1 MRSAVLFTSL
11 LLLSVVPLSTNV
23 TADGSGENYGITAS
37 FDNSTEMITLNIT
50 MPVTNNATKL
60 DVIKD
65 ANFTI
70 RADRYDGDGQYM
82 GDVPIGTYQFCTQE
96 FSNSECSGAHF
107 EIEYYPALSGQMQY
121 RLLIN
126 HPTIQQGAPTIMA
139 LSDLISQNVSS
150 VLAVENLSASY
161 SDGVTD
167 LTWDYPTGL
176 DMNHL
181 IMIYSHESPAN
192 RENWND
198 ISKTIVS
205 SSIPAGTTSY
215 QIDHSGIS
223 VEREIYYSVT
233 LLYPTSEDTRFLGS
247 NTLTFPVW
255 EDNTAPLFI
264 GELTATFDPISD
276 TTTIDW
282 GVGVDD
288 DDLVINIYRSDK
300 ELDMVDSSRFIDSVD
315 ASLSSTV
322 VQVPFGE
329 HRQSWY
335 AITLQDSAGN
345 EIVELTEA
353 SPVSEPVI
361 ESTIDITTVT
371 NMGVERYGDGTIV
384 ITWDDETG
392 NLEAVARV
400 WRSFTGPITSLQNV
414 EELASVNLSNE
425 QASHNPLNPQ
435 DEAWY
440 AVTIDAAWGSGQE
453 VWHDETLVLGLN
465 SLSDPIRETDEVV
478 EEVEITF
485 SAQVITTSGIRENIT
500 DGAMISLGEMDKND
514 IIVISTSYP
523 VENISCYGIAGD
535 NISIHAEMDW
545 SLTFNANQSGEE
557 CGGLISDGDQE
568 ITFVLSWNYVET
580 IYESN
585 NSRNTVD
592 DDDGNQ
598 DRQGSKGKESSDVVA
613 VTILS
618 ILILSL
624 LIYLAVMMKK
634 QDYSEEE

>member
-1 MRSAVLFTSL
+1 MRCAVLFTSL

-23 TADGSGENYGITAS
+23 TADGSDENHGITFTAS
-37 FDNSTEMITLNIT
+37 FDNSTEMTTLNIT
-50 MPVTNNATKL
+50 MPETNNATLL
-60 DVIKD
+60 DELKD
-65 ANFTI
+65 ETFSIFRIIAGDWPVLVETI
-70 RADRYDGDGQYM
+70 ATD
-82 GDVPIGTYQFCTQE
+82 INFCTQGM
-96 FSNSECSGAHF
+96 SNSECSGANFQIEHF
-107 EIEYYPALSGQMQY
+107 PRPSGDHETDDFEYILQSTMTSNAFYVSNSVEETVPQM
-121 RLLIN
+121 
-126 HPTIQQGAPTIMA
+126 
-139 LSDLISQNVSS
+139 IS
-150 VLAVENLSASY
+150 VENLSVSY

-192 RENWND
+192 RENWNE

-215 QIDHSGIS
+215 QIDHSGTS

-300 ELDMVDSSRFIDSVD
+300 ELDRVDSSRFIDSVD

-361 ESTIDITTVT
+361 ESTIDVTTVT
-371 NMGVERYGDGTIV
+371 NLGVERYGDGTIV

-400 WRSFTGPITSLQNV
+400 WRSFT
-414 EELASVNLSNE
+414 
-425 QASHNPLNPQ
+425 
-435 DEAWY
+435 
-440 AVTIDAAWGSGQE
+440 
-453 VWHDETLVLGLN
+453 
-465 SLSDPIRETDEVV
+465 
-478 EEVEITF
+478 
-485 SAQVITTSGIRENIT
+485 
-500 DGAMISLGEMDKND
+500 
-514 IIVISTSYP
+514 
-523 VENISCYGIAGD
+523 
-535 NISIHAEMDW
+535 
-545 SLTFNANQSGEE
+545 
-557 CGGLISDGDQE
+557 
-568 ITFVLSWNYVET
+568 
-580 IYESN
+580 
-585 NSRNTVD
+585 
-592 DDDGNQ
+592 
-598 DRQGSKGKESSDVVA
+598 
-613 VTILS
+613 
-618 ILILSL
+618 
-624 LIYLAVMMKK
+624 
-634 QDYSEEE
+634 

>member
-1 MRSAVLFTSL
+1 
-11 LLLSVVPLSTNV
+11 
-23 TADGSGENYGITAS
+23 
-37 FDNSTEMITLNIT
+37 
-50 MPVTNNATKL
+50 MPVTNDATKL

-82 GDVPIGTYQFCTQE
+82 DDVPIGTYQFCTQE
-96 FSNSECSGAHF
+96 FSNSECSGAYF
-107 EIEYYPALSGQMQY
+107 EIEYYPTLSGQMQY

-192 RENWND
+192 RENWNE

-215 QIDHSGIS
+215 QIDHSGTS

-400 WRSFTGPITSLQNV
+400 WRSFTGPI
-414 EELASVNLSNE
+414 
-425 QASHNPLNPQ
+425 
-435 DEAWY
+435 
-440 AVTIDAAWGSGQE
+440 
-453 VWHDETLVLGLN
+453 
-465 SLSDPIRETDEVV
+465 
-478 EEVEITF
+478 
-485 SAQVITTSGIRENIT
+485 
-500 DGAMISLGEMDKND
+500 
-514 IIVISTSYP
+514 
-523 VENISCYGIAGD
+523 
-535 NISIHAEMDW
+535 
-545 SLTFNANQSGEE
+545 
-557 CGGLISDGDQE
+557 
-568 ITFVLSWNYVET
+568 
-580 IYESN
+580 
-585 NSRNTVD
+585 
-592 DDDGNQ
+592 
-598 DRQGSKGKESSDVVA
+598 
-613 VTILS
+613 
-618 ILILSL
+618 LSL
-624 LIYLAVMMKK
+624 IHI
-634 QDYSEEE
+634 

>member
-1 MRSAVLFTSL
+1 M
-11 LLLSVVPLSTNV
+11 
-23 TADGSGENYGITAS
+23 
-37 FDNSTEMITLNIT
+37 
-50 MPVTNNATKL
+50 
-60 DVIKD
+60 
-65 ANFTI
+65 
-70 RADRYDGDGQYM
+70 
-82 GDVPIGTYQFCTQE
+82 
-96 FSNSECSGAHF
+96 
-107 EIEYYPALSGQMQY
+107 
-121 RLLIN
+121 
-126 HPTIQQGAPTIMA
+126 
-139 LSDLISQNVSS
+139 
-150 VLAVENLSASY
+150 
-161 SDGVTD
+161 
-167 LTWDYPTGL
+167 TWDYPTGL

-192 RENWND
+192 RENWNE

-215 QIDHSGIS
+215 QIDHSGTS

-500 DGAMISLGEMDKND
+500 DGAMISLGEMDQND
-514 IIVISTSYP
+514 IIVISTSYL

-557 CGGLISDGDQE
+557 CGGLISEGDQE

-592 DDDGNQ
+592 DDDDQN
-598 DRQGSKGKESSDVVA
+598 RQGSKGKESSDVVA

>member
-1 MRSAVLFTSL
+1 MRCAVLFTSL

-23 TADGSGENYGITAS
+23 TADGSDENHGITFTAS
-37 FDNSTEMITLNIT
+37 FDNSTEMTTLNIT
-50 MPVTNNATKL
+50 MPETNNATLL
-60 DVIKD
+60 DELKD
-65 ANFTI
+65 ETFSIFRIIAGDWPVLVETI
-70 RADRYDGDGQYM
+70 ATD
-82 GDVPIGTYQFCTQE
+82 INFCTQGM
-96 FSNSECSGAHF
+96 SNSECSGANFQIEHF
-107 EIEYYPALSGQMQY
+107 PRPSGDHETDDFEYILQSTMTSNAFYVSNSVEETVPQM
-121 RLLIN
+121 
-126 HPTIQQGAPTIMA
+126 
-139 LSDLISQNVSS
+139 IS
-150 VLAVENLSASY
+150 VENLSASY

-192 RENWND
+192 RENWNE

-215 QIDHSGIS
+215 QIDHSGTS

-500 DGAMISLGEMDKND
+500 DGAMISLGEMDQND

-557 CGGLISDGDQE
+557 CGGLISEGDQE

-592 DDDGNQ
+592 DDDDQN
-598 DRQGSKGKESSDVVA
+598 RQGSKGKESSDVVA

>member
-1 MRSAVLFTSL
+1 MRCAVLFTSL

-82 GDVPIGTYQFCTQE
+82 DDVPIGTYQFCTQE
-96 FSNSECSGAHF
+96 FSNSECSGAYF
-107 EIEYYPALSGQMQY
+107 EIEYYPTLSGQMQY

-139 LSDLISQNVSS
+139 FSDLISQNVSS

-192 RENWND
+192 RENWNE

-215 QIDHSGIS
+215 QIDHSGTS

-300 ELDMVDSSRFIDSVD
+300 ELDRVDSSRFIDSVD

-500 DGAMISLGEMDKND
+500 DGAMISLGEMDQND

-557 CGGLISDGDQE
+557 CGGLISEGDQE

-592 DDDGNQ
+592 DDDDQN
-598 DRQGSKGKESSDVVA
+598 RQGSKGKESSDVVA